1 MKKIALLY
9 NKELEKYKYAAYHP
23 LKRERIIYTMQ
34 RIKKYSK
41 GIYDDFTAPPAA
53 LSDMSLYHD
62 IDYIRYLYDT
72 EKDETKY
79 APKKYGI
86 GTTDNPYFKGIFTTS
101 SIHIGA
107 VNLAA
112 DLIVKENYSDVFYFP
127 GGLHHAKKNYAW
139 GFCYVNDPVYAIL
152 RLLDHGKRVLYVDI
166 DAHFCDG
173 VADAFKNDLRNKKD
187 LLILILS
194 FHESGDFLFPAE
206 GYVEEKV
213 SINFP
218 LYPGTDDYTYIIN
231 FTKVFDE
238 VFRKFRPNVIVA
250 QIGADTSKFDLLSHI
265 NLSLKGYLNIIKNIN
280 EKNVNKIWL
289 GGGGYNNKFTS
300 CAWSSAF
307 RLVLGDI
314 TVNNIK
320 TNIKNEKAF
329 NYAEGVYK
337 FLKKYTLNQ
346 I

>member
-41 GIYDDFTAPPAA
+41 GIYDGFTAPPVA
-53 LSDMSLYHD
+53 LEGMSLYHD

-152 RLLDHGKRVLYVDI
+152 RLLNYGKRVLYVDI

-173 VADAFKNDLRNKKD
+173 VTDAFKNDPRNKKD
-187 LLILILS
+187 LLILS

-206 GYVEEKV
+206 GYAEEKG

-238 VFRKFRPNVIVA
+238 VFQGFKPDVIVA

-320 TNIKNEKAF
+320 TDIKNEKAF
-329 NYAEGVYK
+329 NYAEGIYK
-337 FLKKYTLNQ
+337 FLEKYTLNQ